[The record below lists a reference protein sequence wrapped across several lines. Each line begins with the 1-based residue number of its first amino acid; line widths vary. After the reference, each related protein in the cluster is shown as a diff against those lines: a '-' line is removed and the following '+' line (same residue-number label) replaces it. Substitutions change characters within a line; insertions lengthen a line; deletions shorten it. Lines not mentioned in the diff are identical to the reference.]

1 MAGGLVQLATYG
13 AQDIYLTG
21 TPEITFFKVVYRRH
35 TNFAIESVKVDFND
49 LVGFGRISSCTVP
62 KIGDLMHKTYLEITL
77 PEMNLFRTDANEDC
91 KAQVAEAEAN
101 FQTVL
106 DFMNVNRRAYVDAKE
121 ICDAE
126 NTNNASKV
134 QEAINSVFN
143 DIDVQDTITDFQE
156 LLESDPNAPFTY
168 DQISMLSISNMFES
182 TDSKKEICDALDMG
196 IKKSIKTQKYFL
208 RKLQALRKKLKDQS
222 DENIKFAWVD
232 RIGDALIEE
241 IDVRIGGQIID
252 RQFGDWLNIWYQLSG
267 NKDMDPIYNEMIGNI
282 DILTDFNRE
291 TKPMY
296 KLRVPLQ
303 FWFCRFSGLSLP
315 LIALEYHDVTFHVK
329 FRELDQVSY
338 IEEGKLI
345 KYYGCDEGL
354 YLDELVDQF
363 DINIQANLLIDYV
376 YLDGPERRKFARS
389 SHEYLIDQLQVH
401 SLEGVTQQNVTVV
414 LDNFVHPSK
423 ELIWVSQRESF
434 TENVNCSTQLRWDNY
449 SLTKKGKG
457 NPIAYSELN
466 FHGYTRSIRLDGNY
480 YNYVQPYLY
489 HNATPSD
496 GINNY
501 SFSLFPEEFQ
511 PSGSANLS
519 RLSRITLNL
528 TFDNALFD
536 PDDGTIL
543 DPMNIRVYTRNLN
556 ILRFASGMAGTAWT
570 YG

>member
-35 TNFAIESVKVDFND
+35 TNFAIESVKVNFDD
-49 LVGFGRISSCTVP
+49 TVGFGRTSSVTIP
-62 KIGDLMHKTYLEITL
+62 KVGDLMYKTYLEIVL
-77 PEMNLFRTDANEDC
+77 PEMDLFRTDANEDC
-91 KAQVAEAEAN
+91 KAAVSEAEAN
-101 FQTVL
+101 FQIVL

-126 NTNNASKV
+126 NSNDASKV
-134 QEAINSVFN
+134 IDAVNMVFD
-143 DIDVQDTITDFQE
+143 DIEVQDTITDFQE
-156 LLESDPNAPFTY
+156 LLENDPEAPFTY
-168 DQISMLSISNMFES
+168 DQVSMQSIVKMFEPTS
-182 TDSKKEICDALDMG
+182 SKEEICDALDMG
-196 IKKSIKTQKYFL
+196 IKKSINTQKYFL
-208 RKLQALRKKLKDQS
+208 RKLQAQREKLADQS

-232 RIGDALIEE
+232 RVGNAIIEE
-241 IDVRIGGQIID
+241 IEVRIGGQVID
-252 RQFGDWLNIWYQLSG
+252 RHFGDWLNIWYELSG
-267 NKDMDPIYNEMIGNI
+267 NKDMDPIYNQMIGNV
-282 DILTDFNRE
+282 DILTDFNRDA
-291 TKPMY
+291 KPMY

-315 LIALEYHDVTFHVK
+315 LVALEYHDVTFHVK

-354 YLDELVDQF
+354 YLDELADQF

-389 SHEYLIDQLQVH
+389 SHEYLIDQLQVQ
-401 SLEGVTQQNVTVV
+401 SLEGVTQQNVAIV
-414 LDNFVHPSK
+414 LNNFVHPSK

-434 TENVNCSTQLRWDNY
+434 TENVNCSTKLRWDNY

-457 NPIAYSELN
+457 NPIAESELN
-466 FHGYTRSIRLDGNY
+466 FHGYTRALRLDGNY
-480 YNYVQPYLY
+480 FNYVQPYLY

-496 GINNY
+496 GINVY

-519 RLSRITLNL
+519 RLSRITLNIR
-528 TFDNALFD
+528 FDDALFD
-536 PDDGTIL
+536 DEDGTIL
-543 DPMNIRVYTRNLN
+543 DPINIRVYTRNMN
-556 ILRFASGMAGTAWT
+556 ILRFASGMAGTAYT